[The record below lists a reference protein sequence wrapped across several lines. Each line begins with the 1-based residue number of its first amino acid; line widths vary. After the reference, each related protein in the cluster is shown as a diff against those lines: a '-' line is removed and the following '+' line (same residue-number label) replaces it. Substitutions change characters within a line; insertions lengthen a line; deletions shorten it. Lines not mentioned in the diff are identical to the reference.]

1 MKGNRTF
8 RKKVSMVTAVICT
21 ASSLPFAA
29 LADEGAGDNF
39 NLDGTLPIVKNAD
52 EMDPIEIAIV
62 VPPER
67 TVPTEDLVMVKKMVE
82 KEKKKYGWEFLFFGA
97 NIDAIETA
105 GRFGI
110 GADRAFNYECDS
122 VGVSLNYQAISQTLS
137 AVRRSSS
144 KEELDNAVYASCETI
159 RNDYKRRHG
168 KR

>member
-1 MKGNRTF
+1 MKGNRNF

-82 KEKKKYGWEFLFFGA
+82 DTGIPIKWVEIPSDGSTEKINLMRIAEIIRTYSGMESHL
-97 NIDAIETA
+97 T
-105 GRFGI
+105 
-110 GADRAFNYECDS
+110 
-122 VGVSLNYQAISQTLS
+122 SQFS
-137 AVRRSSS
+137 IV
-144 KEELDNAVYASCETI
+144 I
-159 RNDYKRRHG
+159 RICLCQQRI
-168 KR
+168 

>member
-1 MKGNRTF
+1 MKGNRNF

-82 KEKKKYGWEFLFFGA
+82 DTGIPIKWVEIPSDGSTEKINLMLNSGDYPDVFWNGITSDIAIQYSDQDLFVPTEDRLI
-97 NIDAIETA
+97 NTA
-105 GRFGI
+105 QI
-110 GADRAFNYECDS
+110 
-122 VGVSLNYQAISQTLS
+122 
-137 AVRRSSS
+137 
-144 KEELDNAVYASCETI
+144 
-159 RNDYKRRHG
+159 
-168 KR
+168 

>member
-1 MKGNRTF
+1 MKGNRNF

-82 KEKKKYGWEFLFFGA
+82 DTADDVGIVLEKRIHGDYSDFPARVRLKATIVNRDSIKDRYG
-97 NIDAIETA
+97 
-105 GRFGI
+105 R
-110 GADRAFNYECDS
+110 
-122 VGVSLNYQAISQTLS
+122 
-137 AVRRSSS
+137 
-144 KEELDNAVYASCETI
+144 K
-159 RNDYKRRHG
+159 
-168 KR
+168 

>member
-1 MKGNRTF
+1 MKGNRNF

-67 TVPTEDLVMVKKMVE
+67 TVPTEDIVMVKRWWRIPVFRLNGWRFRLMVQQ
-82 KEKKKYGWEFLFFGA
+82 K
-97 NIDAIETA
+97 
-105 GRFGI
+105 
-110 GADRAFNYECDS
+110 
-122 VGVSLNYQAISQTLS
+122 
-137 AVRRSSS
+137 RS
-144 KEELDNAVYASCETI
+144 I
-159 RNDYKRRHG
+159 
-168 KR
+168 